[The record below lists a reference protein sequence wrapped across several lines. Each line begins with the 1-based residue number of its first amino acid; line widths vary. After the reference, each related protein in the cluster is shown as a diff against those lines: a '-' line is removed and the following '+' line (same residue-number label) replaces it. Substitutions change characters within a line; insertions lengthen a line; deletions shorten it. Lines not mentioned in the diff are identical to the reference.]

1 MYCPVATVI
10 VSRKTLRFNKS
21 TSSTIYFYYPTFQNA
36 SWSALVAKLW
46 QQPTIFSASL
56 LSLPLFTLVRTT
68 FIRHPMEPGIKA
80 ECRIVCKVCPSDLWR
95 KWLTI
100 FDGDRIRRDRRIKS
114 PGVSP
119 ALSKKLQTVYN
130 LLPSSNYYHYSGRAW
145 VV

>member
-80 ECRIVCKVCPSDLWR
+80 ECHIVCKVCPSDLWR
-95 KWLTI
+95 KLLTI

-119 ALSKKLQTVYN
+119 ALSKKL
-130 LLPSSNYYHYSGRAW
+130 
-145 VV
+145 